1 MQIVIAPGRL
11 KPGIDEATML
21 AASDRFQ
28 HEFVVHH
35 PGVLR
40 RVLVADGSGG
50 YADIVQFADERSI
63 AEVMAAEQ
71 SSDVCH
77 QFMGLWDGEE
87 PRVYR
92 VVRTYD

>member
-11 KPGIDEATML
+11 KGGVSEADML

-28 HEFVVHH
+28 NEFVVHH

-40 RVLVADGSGG
+40 RVLVADDDGG
-50 YADIVQFADERSI
+50 YADIVFFSDENAI

-71 SSDVCH
+71 TSEVCH
-77 QFMGLWDGEE
+77 RFMELWDHGQLMA
-87 PRVYR
+87 YR
-92 VVRTYD
+92 VLHTYE